1 MDIDNFIIKGSKW
14 FTANYGEV
22 VEVFKLVYK
31 DYDKFLEKSKILM
44 EENKEKFSIQKMVD
58 VLKSYLEP
66 FTIKPEQ
73 TKLILP
79 KLNKIELPKKELT
92 NG

>member
-1 MDIDNFIIKGSKW
+1 
-14 FTANYGEV
+14 
-22 VEVFKLVYK
+22 
-31 DYDKFLEKSKILM
+31 M

-79 KLNKIELPKKELT
+79 KLNKIK
-92 NG
+92 